1 MFSLKAKQCPSVIL
15 KDILMYRMQPRV
27 MILYWGTN
35 SMHLLYGPNHRP
47 PKQNTLSDLV
57 YNSPT
62 ATVGGVTNY
71 NGISCWEVQVV
82 VHDCLTNGLRMST
95 RVSVTIG
102 IYKIPC
108 HLSKRVGNHVPVVDF
123 LLVSLSVVIMMD

>member
-1 MFSLKAKQCPSVIL
+1 
-15 KDILMYRMQPRV
+15 
-27 MILYWGTN
+27 
-35 SMHLLYGPNHRP
+35 MHLLYGPNHRA

-95 RVSVTIG
+95 RVSVTRHIQDPVPLIKKSRESCPG
-102 IYKIPC
+102 GRFPPSFIYQ
-108 HLSKRVGNHVPVVDF
+108 
-123 LLVSLSVVIMMD
+123 